1 MYGFVTKKKKKK
13 KLKERPAAKPFLKC
27 LHPCS

>member
-1 MYGFVTKKKKKK
+1 MYGFVTQKKKK
-13 KLKERPAAKPFLKC
+13 KLKKRPAAKPFLKC

>member
-1 MYGFVTKKKKKK
+1 MALSQKKKK